1 MIKVLIADD
10 EERICRLIR
19 ALADWESLGM
29 EVVGMAHNGLEACEM
44 AERIRPDILITDI
57 RMPGYSGMELIERVK
72 KEQPELE
79 VVIISGYAH
88 FEYAQQALQFG
99 VGCYLLKP
107 VSRAELNETL
117 EKLRDKISRRRNLEE
132 DKNELLRRAQRDDW
146 HLRQTMLQN
155 LIDGGAMPLSAA
167 VLREVYHM
175 NIKEGLF
182 QCFCLKIDA
191 DGGSLTGEAA
201 DVMLRKAQ
209 ELLERILHRKCFETV
224 LLVRGYFC
232 IGMLHYVEDRQEMM
246 RRALKDCLSQMEMR
260 RTLFCPAKF
269 SIAVG
274 TAYKE
279 PEQLRESMREAKLL
293 IQERLF
299 RESGRLLEHLKE
311 PTGLAS
317 SGILEQYLREIT
329 HAVEIRSVQEL
340 QTAVHRLQ
348 DAVQRLPDVRGYEF
362 LDMIFGAADVFAV
375 RMQMPHRS
383 RQMEQFQQE
392 CRQYGSAKEVF
403 DYLERFQT
411 EAMQE
416 LVRQFEDDAVRPVRN
431 AKQYIQKH
439 FGEQITL
446 EEVSSNVGLSTTYFS
461 ALFKKTEGEGFAKYL
476 INVRMEQAKI
486 LLRETNL
493 PVSEVCRRV
502 GYHDSKHFTHLFE
515 KATGVK
521 PSTYRKL
528 YG

>member
-10 EERICRLIR
+10 EERICRLIQ
-19 ALADWESLGM
+19 ALADWEKLGM

-44 AERIRPDILITDI
+44 AAHLQPDILITDI
-57 RMPGYSGMELIERVK
+57 RMPGYSGLELIERVK

-79 VVIISGYAH
+79 IIIISGYAH

-155 LIDGGAMPLSAA
+155 LIDGSEMLLSAT

-175 NIKEGLF
+175 NIKDGLF

-191 DGGSLTGEAA
+191 DGGNLTEETA
-201 DVMLRKAQ
+201 DALLRKAQ
-209 ELLERILHRKCFETV
+209 ELLERILHGKCLEMV
-224 LLVRGYFC
+224 LLIRGFFC
-232 IGMLHYVEDRQEMM
+232 IGMLHYSEDRQEVM
-246 RRALKDCLSQMEMR
+246 RRALKDCLSQLEIQR
-260 RTLFCPAKF
+260 NLFCPARF
-269 SIAVG
+269 SISVG

-279 PEQLRESMREAKLL
+279 PERLRESMREAKLL

-299 RESGRLLEHLKE
+299 REGGRLLEHLKE
-311 PTGLAS
+311 PSGLAS

-329 HAVEIRSVQEL
+329 HAVEVRSVQET
-340 QTAVHRLQ
+340 QTAVRRLKEE
-348 DAVQRLPDVRGYEF
+348 VEKLPDVRGYEF
-362 LDMIFGAADVFAV
+362 LDLIFGAADVFAV
-375 RMQMPHRS
+375 RMQMPQRS
-383 RQMEQFQQE
+383 RQMEQFQKE

-403 DYLERFQT
+403 CHLERFQT
-411 EAMQE
+411 EAVQE
-416 LVRQFEDDAVRPVRN
+416 LARQFEDDTVRPVRN

-439 FGEQITL
+439 FSEPITL

-461 ALFKKTEGEGFAKYL
+461 VLFKKTEGEGFAKYL
-476 INVRMEQAKI
+476 INVRMQQAKI

-493 PVSEVCRRV
+493 PVSEICRRV